1 MSKEVIIVFVYDK
14 EKCQD
19 EADDPISAVAYFHP
33 TWVSDTQKL
42 TLCGQLMGVSHFLE
56 LNFNSPRII
65 CLENGKFVIKDFGR
79 FLLAIGTDRNVSDS
93 ILEHRAKLLTSL
105 VKLFHRDLENIYDQ
119 CMSISGQY
127 RNFCT
132 KLYYIMETYIS
143 AIQYNGNIF
152 QNVPTLKLPTSASNI
167 FLDAI
172 QTLQC
177 CQQTKGVLGGAILYE
192 NKIIATQLSPM
203 ISKHIVLT
211 DPYRMKS
218 TAEGITVRF
227 HVPVG
232 VQLIGLYIS
241 HNEYLRLQ
249 QDASRAQTSFT
260 QITNSTIYPPQI
272 KRKIKRDKSLI
283 FSNIPE
289 EDVTNTEEPKP
300 KPIKSRPTH
309 LPLRF
314 KNVTSKEIPESGVN
328 SITFDDTDSF
338 PQFIGKTSICS
349 TPIAENK
356 ILVGNVMPICANRN
370 AVIPENT
377 EEGQTNDQKSDI
389 KFGHTMIRPQTKF
402 KKFKRRF
409 SFRPLKRSLTQLG
422 LSLINDKN
430 INTGYRCQTITDP
443 NYPVF
448 NDDGLP
454 ISKYLYDSCVS
465 SEDVENITDTAD
477 DVLINSNIQSFS
489 NEPIPKDEISENKT
503 EACPDKNV
511 SNNIINSIATDANV
525 DVTEK
530 RKSLTLPLKPLNTN
544 VSNITDSPIK
554 QKTKLSGIPLTPL
567 MSKLSILAANDER
580 SSGFS
585 SWDTTPGQIEG
596 SIMTPIDINKTIF
609 RRRSSAARTE
619 DTDCSDEID
628 SASQKVE
635 LFICGHQ
642 NMTMVLLMEENS
654 AQKHEIVHA
663 MWEICISRLTK
674 IENSLHK
681 ILNVNVDG
689 LVDKSD
695 ANYSFIYFDPKWDI
709 IHRGGPWTAEE
720 LLILEDMHTD
730 FKINPS
736 FTETIIR
743 CEDAIVYGY
752 QCGDTQIFYKQ
763 PVHSHKGLPPP
774 ADAMGNVSLIAKRRL
789 ERDHSI
795 ILL

>member
-56 LNFNSPRII
+56 LNFSQPRII

-105 VKLFHRDLENIYDQ
+105 VKLFHRDLQNIFDQ
-119 CMSISGQY
+119 CMSVSGQY

-132 KLYYIMETYIS
+132 KLYYILETYIS
-143 AIQYNGNIF
+143 TIQYNGNIF

-167 FLDAI
+167 FLDAM

-177 CQQTKGVLGGAILYE
+177 CQQSKGVLGGAILYQ
-192 NKIIATQLSPM
+192 NKIIATQLSPTL
-203 ISKHIVLT
+203 SKHIVLT
-211 DPYRMKS
+211 DPYRIKS
-218 TAEGITVRF
+218 TAEGISVGF

-232 VQLIGLYIS
+232 VQLIVLYIPL
-241 HNEYLRLQ
+241 NEYLRLKK
-249 QDASRAQTSFT
+249 DSTRAQTSFT
-260 QITNSTIYPPQI
+260 QIASSTIFPAQI
-272 KRKIKRDKSLI
+272 KRKMKRDKSII

-289 EDVTNTEEPKP
+289 EEAMASIAEDREDVKP
-300 KPIKSRPTH
+300 RPVKSRPTH

-314 KNVTSKEIPESGVN
+314 KNVSGKDIPESGIN
-328 SITFDDTDSF
+328 SITFDDNDSF
-338 PQFIGKTSICS
+338 PQFIGKTSVCS

-370 AVIPENT
+370 KIKQEKV
-377 EEGQTNDQKSDI
+377 EEEAEVEESGKEKLNCSI
-389 KFGHTMIRPQTKF
+389 IRPETEF
-402 KKFKRRF
+402 KKSKRRF
-409 SFRPLKRSLTQLG
+409 SFRPFQRSLTQIG
-422 LSLINDKN
+422 LSLARNGVSTYVKEAN
-430 INTGYRCQTITDP
+430 GHRCQTITDP

-448 NDDGLP
+448 NDEGYP
-454 ISKYLYDSCVS
+454 ISKCLYDCYVS
-465 SEDVENITDTAD
+465 GKHSENNAEMAIDALEDLNIEGFEYDSVQKD
-477 DVLINSNIQSFS
+477 I
-489 NEPIPKDEISENKT
+489 PPKDHADQEKETEILKEEP
-503 EACPDKNV
+503 EAKAPE
-511 SNNIINSIATDANV
+511 TPV
-525 DVTEK
+525 DTSEK
-530 RKSLTLPLKPLNTN
+530 RKSLTLPLKSLSMDSNAANFPE
-544 VSNITDSPIK
+544 VSMKAKP
-554 QKTKLSGIPLTPL
+554 KLSGIPLTPL
-567 MSKLSILAANDER
+567 MTKLSILAANDER

-585 SWDTTPGQIEG
+585 SWSTTPGHMEA
-596 SIMTPIDINKTIF
+596 SVLTPIDINKSLS
-609 RRRSSAARTE
+609 RRRSSAAKIE
-619 DTDCSDEID
+619 EAD
-628 SASQKVE
+628 SLEENESTSQKVE

-642 NMTMVLLMEENS
+642 NMTMVLLMEESS
-654 AQKHEIVHA
+654 AQKQEIVQS

-695 ANYSFIYFDPKWDI
+695 GNYSFICFDPKWDV
-709 IHRGGPWTAEE
+709 IHRG
-720 LLILEDMHTD
+720 
-730 FKINPS
+730 
-736 FTETIIR
+736 
-743 CEDAIVYGY
+743 VYGY

-789 ERDHSI
+789 ERDHSV

>member
-19 EADDPISAVAYFHP
+19 EADDPISAVSYFHP

-56 LNFNSPRII
+56 LNFNRPRII

-93 ILEHRAKLLTSL
+93 ILEHRAKMLTSL
-105 VKLFHRDLENIYDQ
+105 VKLFHRDLENIFDQ
-119 CMSISGQY
+119 CMNLSGQY

-143 AIQYNGNIF
+143 AIQYHGNIF
-152 QNVPTLKLPTSASNI
+152 QNVPTLRLPTSASNI
-167 FLDAI
+167 FLDAM

-177 CQQTKGVLGGAILYE
+177 CQQSKGVLGGAILYE

-203 ISKHIVLT
+203 LSKQVVLT

-218 TAEGITVRF
+218 TAEGITVKF

-232 VQLIGLYIS
+232 VQLIGLYIPYS
-241 HNEYLRLQ
+241 EYLRLQ
-249 QDASRAQTSFT
+249 KEATKAQTSFPQMT
-260 QITNSTIYPPQI
+260 SASVYPPQI
-272 KRKIKRDKSLI
+272 KRKMKRDKSII

-289 EDVTNTEEPKP
+289 EEVTTVTEDVKP
-300 KPIKSRPTH
+300 KAIKSRPTH

-314 KNVTSKEIPESGVN
+314 KNVSGKDIPESGVN

-338 PQFIGKTSICS
+338 PQFIGKTSVCS

-356 ILVGNVMPICANRN
+356 ILVGSVMPICANRT
-370 AVIPENT
+370 AVIPENVDENGKAKD
-377 EEGQTNDQKSDI
+377 EEDV
-389 KFGHTMIRPQTKF
+389 KFNHSITRPQTKF

-409 SFRPLKRSLTQLG
+409 SFRPFQRSLTQVG
-422 LSLINDKN
+422 LALINDKK
-430 INTGYRCQTITDP
+430 INTGYRCQTIADP

-454 ISKYLYDSCVS
+454 ISKCLYDSCVD
-465 SEDVENITDTAD
+465 SEAEEAVDALNNLTIEG
-477 DVLINSNIQSFS
+477 FEG
-489 NEPIPKDEISENKT
+489 EPEVKDE
-503 EACPDKNV
+503 V
-511 SNNIINSIATDANV
+511 SNVEIKNDTNNK
-525 DVTEK
+525 EK
-530 RKSLTLPLKPLNTN
+530 RKSLTLPLKSLNTN
-544 VSNITDSPIK
+544 VTDSPMK
-554 QKTKLSGIPLTPL
+554 VKPKLSGIPLTPL

-585 SWDTTPGQIEG
+585 SWDTTPGHTEG
-596 SIMTPIDINKTIF
+596 SIMTPIDINRTAF
-609 RRRSSAARTE
+609 RRRSSAARVEDMEISE
-619 DTDCSDEID
+619 DTEG
-628 SASQKVE
+628 ASQRVE

-642 NMTMVLLMEENS
+642 NMTMILMMEENS
-654 AQKHEIVHA
+654 AQKHEVVHA

-695 ANYSFIYFDPKWDI
+695 GNYSFIQFDPKWDI

-720 LLILEDMHTD
+720 LVILEDMHSD
-730 FKINPS
+730 FKANPS

-774 ADAMGNVSLIAKRRL
+774 ADAMGNVSLVAKRRL